1 MPGDRADESG
11 SIDSRFSFLADSR
24 PGKPRETGLTFVVA
38 EGPFYAVRD
47 VDHLRGLL
55 EYAGAWIDW
64 YKFTVGAHVVQPP
77 ELVAEKLRLLNDH
90 EVVPFPGGN
99 LLEDAIRAGETTACL
114 EALRDVGFPRLE
126 VSTTTLDV
134 DLDEK
139 GLLIK
144 RASEMGF
151 AVHGE
156 VGRKAGAGR
165 LSTDRV
171 IEDMECCLDAGAD
184 KVIFESDA
192 FEAAFLEDDPDD
204 GGPLT
209 EILDEIGATVGHEPV
224 IFELPLIDD
233 TAVLEAAGWLMD
245 TVGADVNLGNV
256 TPSYVNLIEQ
266 MRRGI
271 GPWRSTA

>member
-1 MPGDRADESG
+1 MDRNHADESG

-47 VDHLRGLL
+47 ADHLRGLL

-77 ELVAEKLRLLNDH
+77 DLVAEKLRLLDEN
-90 EVVPFPGGN
+90 EVEAFPGGN
-99 LLEDAIRAGETTACL
+99 LLEDAILAGETTACL

-139 GLLIK
+139 AALIE
-144 RASEMGF
+144 RAADMGF

-171 IEDMECCLDAGAD
+171 IEDMERCLDAGAD
-184 KVIFESDA
+184 RVIFESDA
-192 FEAAFLEDDPDD
+192 FEAAFLGDDP
-204 GGPLT
+204 GAGASMN
-209 EILDEIGATVGHEPV
+209 EIVDEIGATIGHEPV
-224 IFELPLIDD
+224 IFELPLIED
-233 TAVLEAAGWLMD
+233 TAVLEAAGWLIG
-245 TVGADVNLGNV
+245 TVGSDVNLGNV
-256 TPSYVNLIEQ
+256 TPSYINLIEQ

-271 GPWRSTA
+271 GPWLATE